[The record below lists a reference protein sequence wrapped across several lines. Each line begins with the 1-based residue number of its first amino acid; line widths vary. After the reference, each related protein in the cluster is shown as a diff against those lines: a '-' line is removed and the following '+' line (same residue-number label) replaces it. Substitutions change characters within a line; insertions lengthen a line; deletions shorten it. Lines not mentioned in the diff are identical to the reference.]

1 MKKIKFLKQN
11 KIKLDGV
18 TYKPY
23 TICNIPEK
31 FGYNKM
37 EYGDEDVDFGI
48 SEWFNYKGLTYIKQ
62 WIW

>member
-1 MKKIKFLKQN
+1 MNGLN

-62 WIW
+62 

>member
-31 FGYNKM
+31 FVYNKM
-37 EYGDEDVDFGI
+37 
-48 SEWFNYKGLTYIKQ
+48 
-62 WIW
+62 